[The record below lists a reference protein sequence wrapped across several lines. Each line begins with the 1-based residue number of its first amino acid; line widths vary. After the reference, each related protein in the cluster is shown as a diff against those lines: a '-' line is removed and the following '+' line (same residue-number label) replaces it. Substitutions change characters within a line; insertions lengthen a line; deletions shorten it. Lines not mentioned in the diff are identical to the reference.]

1 MFFTSV
7 GVFRYDV
14 LVGLP
19 WRMGDAVGVLCECS
33 IGDASRSDRFIT
45 MTSPPPAVVSFD
57 GPKIFWVPVVWHMTS
72 PISDKTYSC
81 LKSGFAK
88 WIAIIFINMLCSS
101 RPRSGLG
108 YEKLE
113 ESDCVH
119 RGGGIVHLTICG
131 QTPSSAVLINPTHTF
146 RACWGSYWRCIFQK

>member
-57 GPKIFWVPVVWHMTS
+57 GPKIFWGPVVWHMTS
-72 PISDKTYSC
+72 PI
-81 LKSGFAK
+81 
-88 WIAIIFINMLCSS
+88 
-101 RPRSGLG
+101 R
-108 YEKLE
+108 
-113 ESDCVH
+113 
-119 RGGGIVHLTICG
+119 
-131 QTPSSAVLINPTHTF
+131 LIHV
-146 RACWGSYWRCIFQK
+146 